1 MKKKIKIAV
10 DTMGGDFAPQNIVAG
25 VLDALRHAS
34 NRFDIILVGREDE
47 IKKELE
53 KHSINGLRFSI
64 VNATEVVGMDES
76 PTVALKQKKDSS
88 ITVGLTLHKEGKADA
103 FISAGNT
110 GAVMSAST
118 IILGRAEGVSRP
130 TIGTPF
136 PTEKGPCLLLDAGA
150 NVDCKPQHLLEF
162 GIMGSI
168 YASYILGY
176 KNPTV
181 GLINIGEEST
191 KGNEITLEAYN
202 LLQKSKLNFIG
213 NIEGRDILKGKANV
227 IVCDGFV
234 GNIVLKFAESV
245 LGLLKAKFKD
255 YAASNLLNKI
265 WVGLMYRTL
274 KKILKDFDYQEHGGV
289 PLLGVQGVSIIGHG
303 GSTPKAIKNMILKA
317 EDMVIKEVNHHIAE
331 IMLVNKNE
339 R

>member
-1 MKKKIKIAV
+1 
-10 DTMGGDFAPQNIVAG
+10 MGGDFAPQNIVAG
-25 VLDALRHAS
+25 ALDALCHAS

-162 GIMGSI
+162 GMMGSI

-176 KNPTV
+176 DNPNI

-339 R
+339 RQ

>member
-1 MKKKIKIAV
+1 
-10 DTMGGDFAPQNIVAG
+10 MGGDFAPQNIVAG
-25 VLDALRHAS
+25 ALDALRHAS

-162 GIMGSI
+162 GMMGSI
-168 YASYILGY
+168 YANYILGY
-176 KNPTV
+176 DNPTV

-255 YAASNLLNKI
+255 YTASNLLNKI

-303 GSTPKAIKNMILKA
+303 SSTPKAIKNMILKA

-339 R
+339 RQ

>member
-1 MKKKIKIAV
+1 
-10 DTMGGDFAPQNIVAG
+10 MGGDFAPQNIVAG
-25 VLDALRHAS
+25 ALDALRHAS

-162 GIMGSI
+162 GMMGSI
-168 YASYILGY
+168 YANYILGY
-176 KNPTV
+176 DNPTV

-255 YAASNLLNKI
+255 YTASNLLNKI

-289 PLLGVQGVSIIGHG
+289 PLLGVNGISIIGHG
-303 GSTPKAIKNMILKA
+303 GSTPKAIMNMILKA
-317 EDMVIKEVNHHIAE
+317 EDMLIKEVDRHIAE

-339 R
+339 RQ

>member
-1 MKKKIKIAV
+1 MAV

-25 VLDALRHAS
+25 ALDALRHAS

-162 GIMGSI
+162 GMMGSI
-168 YASYILGY
+168 YANYILGY
-176 KNPTV
+176 DNPTV

-255 YAASNLLNKI
+255 YTASNLLNKI

-289 PLLGVQGVSIIGHG
+289 PLLGVNGISIIGHG
-303 GSTPKAIKNMILKA
+303 GSTPKAIMNMILKA
-317 EDMVIKEVNHHIAE
+317 EDMLIKEVDRHIAE

-339 R
+339 RQ

>member
-1 MKKKIKIAV
+1 
-10 DTMGGDFAPQNIVAG
+10 MGGDFAPQNIVAG

-168 YASYILGY
+168 YANYILGY